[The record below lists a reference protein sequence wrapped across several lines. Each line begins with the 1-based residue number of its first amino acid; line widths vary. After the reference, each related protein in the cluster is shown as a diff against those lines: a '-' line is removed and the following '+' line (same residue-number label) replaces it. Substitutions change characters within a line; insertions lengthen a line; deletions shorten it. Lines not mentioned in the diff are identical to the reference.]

1 MAVGGYLDLLYP
13 QWPAYDLAIVLLT
26 NARHSPIKGSEKR
39 YQFVGKNFETA
50 QYGSIVSL
58 IYEALLNQ

>member
-1 MAVGGYLDLLYP
+1 MID
-13 QWPAYDLAIVLLT
+13 PAYDLAIILLT

-39 YQFVGKNFETA
+39 YQFVGKNYETA